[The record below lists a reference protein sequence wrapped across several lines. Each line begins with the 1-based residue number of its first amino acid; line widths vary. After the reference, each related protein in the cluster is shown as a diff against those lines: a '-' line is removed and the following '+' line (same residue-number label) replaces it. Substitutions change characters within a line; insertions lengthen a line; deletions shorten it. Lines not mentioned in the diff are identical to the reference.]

1 MIICA
6 SRVSHLALQKFRN
19 QIPTM
24 KLHKVRT
31 VNCSA
36 DYPDVECNGYT
47 AYDTAQK
54 VIVISFRGT
63 KGPNQNNQIVEG
75 MTRDGLLPYFGNGSG
90 KIFKVLYDSFML
102 LWNEWYSNKFPSSFH
117 IIHRLDLIPRVP
129 AIDPHTNTTVM
140 FHPRTEVWYNN
151 YMRLNDT
158 YQICEEADG
167 NNCSDA
173 VTEGLNMNDHGFY
186 FDINIANWG
195 KDGCPKNTTGYS
207 QP

>member
-1 MIICA
+1 MKI
-6 SRVSHLALQKFRN
+6 VVLA
-19 QIPTM
+19 PM
-24 KLHKVRT
+24 KLG
-31 VNCSA
+31 
-36 DYPDVECNGYT
+36 DYNF
-47 AYDTAQK
+47 A
-54 VIVISFRGT
+54 
-63 KGPNQNNQIVEG
+63 
-75 MTRDGLLPYFGNGSG
+75 
-90 KIFKVLYDSFML
+90 
-102 LWNEWYSNKFPSSFH
+102 EWYSNKFPSSFH

-195 KDGCPKNTTGYS
+195 KDGCPKNTTGYA